1 MLITTKYL
9 LQAVTKVY
17 SIDSFKTFEKLIN
30 DILNINMTA
39 DKPERKQNKF
49 SEKLDRLRASTATGS
64 K

>member
-1 MLITTKYL
+1 
-9 LQAVTKVY
+9 
-17 SIDSFKTFEKLIN
+17 
-30 DILNINMTA
+30 MTA